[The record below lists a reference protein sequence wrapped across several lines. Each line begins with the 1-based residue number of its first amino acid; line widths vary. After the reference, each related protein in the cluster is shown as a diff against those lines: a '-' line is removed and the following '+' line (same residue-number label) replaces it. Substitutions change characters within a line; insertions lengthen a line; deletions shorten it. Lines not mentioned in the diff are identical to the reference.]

1 MKKKVVIVVTMAVV
15 ILSVVAYFIVHR
27 PNPISPDEYRK
38 LSRIK
43 WERIHKRISPNWSI
57 DDRVSKDLKLFVESG
72 EEERR
77 CLFKELQKEVED

>member
-43 WERIHKRISPNWSI
+43 WERIHKRISPSWNI
-57 DDRVSKDLKLFVESG
+57 EDKVREDVEKFKKLGEKDR
-72 EEERR
+72 RIHY
-77 CLFKELQKEVED
+77 KELQKEVED